1 MHLFFRPV
9 LLLPALLLPLTAGAQ
24 TAPPEGLRSHTPSV
38 HAFVN
43 ARIVQAP
50 GRVIEQ
56 GTLVIRDGIIRSV
69 GRAAPPRDAV
79 IHDLAGM
86 TLYPAFL
93 DAGTGYGI
101 PRPPQEP
108 RDEGRREESRPH
120 PRTGVQHWNLQIQAQ
135 QQAEDQFEP
144 DPKAAEQ
151 LRSQGFAAALA
162 APARGILRGTSAL
175 VSLGAGAPG
184 MQVIRT
190 GVAQHMSFERD
201 GTAEGYPVSQMGVIA
216 LLRQTFLDAAWY
228 RETRERAAG
237 NAALPRPET
246 NAALEALGPVVAGTM
261 LLIADAGDELSILR
275 AAALGREFR
284 LNLLIRGSGHEFL
297 RLDEVR
303 ATGRPL
309 VVPVNFPDV
318 PAVETPED
326 AHQVSLRELQ
336 YWHEAPENPARLQR
350 AGITFALTSAGLK
363 DPARFLDRVRTAVER
378 GLSADAALAALTTTP
393 ATLLGAADRLGTLE
407 PGRIANILVV
417 EGDLFRTN
425 GVIRETWVDGTQYE
439 VKTLPAED
447 PRGSWTLRLPG
458 LPERTL
464 TITGEP
470 DRLKGSIGEGRGI
483 QLRSPR
489 LSARRL
495 SFAVPGDSLGTPGI
509 IRLSGIVEA
518 SMLRGTGEWP
528 DGSAFVWSAARAG
541 APTAVADSVTPAPP
555 QPLRLPATLPYGEF
569 GRTAPPE
576 QPAAVLVRGATIW
589 TSGPAGVIPGGDLLV
604 EKGRIRAVGT
614 GLTAPAGAVIVD
626 GRGKHVTAGLI
637 DAHSHMG
644 VSGNVNEGTQAVT
657 CEVRI
662 GDVVNPDDID
672 IYRAL
677 AGGLTMIHV
686 LHGSANPIGG
696 QSQLLKLRWGATME
710 GMKYEHAFP
719 TVKFALGENVKQS
732 NWGERFTTRYP
743 QTRMG
748 VEQIIRDAFVAAR
761 EYTAARERYLREKSG
776 PPPRRDLELEAL
788 AEILAGTRDIHCHA
802 YRQDEILMLMRLAE
816 ELGFRVAVFQH
827 ILEGYKV
834 ADVMARHG
842 AAGSSFSDWWAFKL
856 EVYDA
861 IPYNGAI
868 MHDQGVLVSFNSDS
882 DEMARRMNLEAAKAV
897 KYGGLSET
905 DALNLVTI
913 NAATQLRIDRHTGS
927 LEPGKEAD
935 FVVWSGHPL
944 STLAACEQT
953 WVDGR
958 RYFER
963 EEDRMF
969 QTEITRQRGL
979 LIQQALSARRGG
991 APAAAPGD
999 RGLERFRE
1007 EFPYSCHEEEQ
1018 P

>member
-1 MHLFFRPV
+1 
-9 LLLPALLLPLTAGAQ
+9 
-24 TAPPEGLRSHTPSV
+24 
-38 HAFVN
+38 
-43 ARIVQAP
+43 
-50 GRVIEQ
+50 
-56 GTLVIRDGIIRSV
+56 
-69 GRAAPPRDAV
+69 
-79 IHDLAGM
+79 
-86 TLYPAFL
+86 
-93 DAGTGYGI
+93 
-101 PRPPQEP
+101 
-108 RDEGRREESRPH
+108 
-120 PRTGVQHWNLQIQAQ
+120 
-135 QQAEDQFEP
+135 
-144 DPKAAEQ
+144 
-151 LRSQGFAAALA
+151 
-162 APARGILRGTSAL
+162 
-175 VSLGAGAPG
+175 
-184 MQVIRT
+184 
-190 GVAQHMSFERD
+190 
-201 GTAEGYPVSQMGVIA
+201 
-216 LLRQTFLDAAWY
+216 
-228 RETRERAAG
+228 
-237 NAALPRPET
+237 
-246 NAALEALGPVVAGTM
+246 
-261 LLIADAGDELSILR
+261 
-275 AAALGREFR
+275 
-284 LNLLIRGSGHEFL
+284 
-297 RLDEVR
+297 
-303 ATGRPL
+303 
-309 VVPVNFPDV
+309 
-318 PAVETPED
+318 
-326 AHQVSLRELQ
+326 
-336 YWHEAPENPARLQR
+336 
-350 AGITFALTSAGLK
+350 
-363 DPARFLDRVRTAVER
+363 
-378 GLSADAALAALTTTP
+378 
-393 ATLLGAADRLGTLE
+393 
-407 PGRIANILVV
+407 
-417 EGDLFRTN
+417 
-425 GVIRETWVDGTQYE
+425 
-439 VKTLPAED
+439 
-447 PRGSWTLRLPG
+447 
-458 LPERTL
+458 
-464 TITGEP
+464 
-470 DRLKGSIGEGRGI
+470 
-483 QLRSPR
+483 
-489 LSARRL
+489 
-495 SFAVPGDSLGTPGI
+495 
-509 IRLSGIVEA
+509 
-518 SMLRGTGEWP
+518 
-528 DGSAFVWSAARAG
+528 
-541 APTAVADSVTPAPP
+541 
-555 QPLRLPATLPYGEF
+555 
-569 GRTAPPE
+569 
-576 QPAAVLVRGATIW
+576 
-589 TSGPAGVIPGGDLLV
+589 
-604 EKGRIRAVGT
+604 
-614 GLTAPAGAVIVD
+614 
-626 GRGKHVTAGLI
+626 
-637 DAHSHMG
+637 
-644 VSGNVNEGTQAVT
+644 
-657 CEVRI
+657 
-662 GDVVNPDDID
+662 
-672 IYRAL
+672 
-677 AGGLTMIHV
+677 
-686 LHGSANPIGG
+686 
-696 QSQLLKLRWGATME
+696 ME

-913 NAATQLRIDRHTGS
+913 NAAKQLRIDRHTGS